1 MEYIKP
7 TIEELKTCMKDPDCI
22 RNICILAHV
31 DHGKTTVA
39 DLLLATNRVISK
51 RMAGT
56 LRYLDDR
63 LDEQE
68 RGITMKSSVVSLLN
82 IIQDENKQH
91 KKILLNLIDTP
102 GHIDFSSEV
111 GAAIRVS
118 DGALILVDAAEG
130 VCAQTREAI
139 KKAYEEYAK
148 MILVINKIDR
158 LIMELSQDVS
168 TIFQTITKIIE
179 DCNVVIAEVYQY
191 GFTNSD
197 VDIENTGLLFSPDTD
212 NVVFASA
219 ADGWAFTTKQ
229 FSHMAINLVKEETV
243 DSLNKKMWDFNCWVD
258 SKGFVRNGAIE
269 KLKPN
274 IFTQLCLKTIV
285 YVYHSLIIRRDDT
298 QIPIIMNKLGV
309 TVPTREMLI
318 SNDPKLQL
326 KAILSAWSPM
336 AYTLLIQCL
345 NVIPSPSSIGKAKIG
360 YLLNVNHYIENPYLN
375 KCVEKMVPYFK
386 NLSLNGPTI
395 AYVSK
400 MFCVKKQLLNSTAVS
415 QTTFIQKPRVTQPNA
430 EAKTESNAETKT
442 RLKKDSESEKS
453 YPPTPEDEIKR
464 MEEENAII
472 GLTRVFTGSLRV
484 GQEIYTLLNGYL
496 PNNET
501 EQSAL
506 DNKYL
511 TKVQIKKLY
520 ILIGRNMV
528 ETDYIPAG
536 NMCGVDGLETTVIRT
551 ATLSTEL
558 YVVPLVEHPTPPPVV
573 RYAIQPVDPKQLQVL
588 RHALKLLMQS
598 DSCVQVMMQETGELV
613 LLTAG
618 DVHLAKC
625 LEDLTRRFT
634 NININVSEP
643 MVALR
648 ETVLNDIN
656 EVVPEDEFTSDYRVF
671 SLKVVQLPKKIRNI
685 INNNHKLLQI
695 VSEYE
700 HCSLIDLINR
710 FNDKA
715 AAEPTRP
722 HPKTFKSDLT
732 NRAVTCMKDH
742 LKSTFES
749 CASKGSPQWAS
760 FGDKIWSVGKIQG
773 CANILINN
781 TEDYVQNIFLETNVT
796 DKRTLIAQ
804 CLLNAF
810 HTFLKAGPICNEP
823 ITNCAFI
830 VSKFR
835 LVRDLD
841 LEEITP
847 QMSSAEESS
856 AINALKTAFQAR
868 DQRLMEP
875 LFRTTIQVNPT
886 ILGKVYSVVNRRHGN
901 VLEAVGMDEKEKSF
915 LVEAEIPVLESHGF
929 ANDVRKATSGH
940 ANPSLRFGD
949 YQIVDANPYTNAV
962 QHEEESEEE
971 FGIRLELSLRANRLR
986 RDIRKR
992 KGLPVDDEVVV
1003 HAEKQRTL
1011 NKKK

>member
-39 DLLLATNRVISK
+39 DLLLATNRLISK
-51 RMAGT
+51 RAAGT

-68 RGITMKSSVVSLLN
+68 RGITMKSSAVSLLN
-82 IIQDENKQH
+82 IIQDENNQH

-118 DGALILVDAAEG
+118 DGALVLVDASEG

-158 LIMELSQDVS
+158 LIIELSQDVS
-168 TIFQTITKIIE
+168 AIFQTITKIIE
-179 DCNVVIAEVYQY
+179 DCNVVIAEAYQY
-191 GFTNSD
+191 GFTNGD
-197 VDIENTGLLFSPDTD
+197 VDIDDTGLLFSPDTG

-229 FSHMAINLVKEETV
+229 FSCMTINLVKEETV

-285 YVYHSLIIRRDDT
+285 YVYHSLVIRRDDT

-309 TVPTREMLI
+309 TVPTRELFI

-345 NVIPSPSSIGKAKIG
+345 NVIPSPSNIGKAKIK

-375 KCVEKMVPYFK
+375 KCVDKMVPCFK
-386 NLSLNGPTI
+386 NLSLDGPTI
-395 AYVSK
+395 GYVSK
-400 MFCVKKQLLNSTAVS
+400 MFCVKKQLLNSAVS
-415 QTTFIQKPRVTQPNA
+415 LTTFVRKPRATQPNA
-430 EAKTESNAETKT
+430 EAKTQPK
-442 RLKKDSESEKS
+442 RDSESEIS

-472 GLTRVFTGSLRV
+472 GLCRVFTGSLRV

-496 PNNET
+496 PNEA

-506 DNKYL
+506 GNKYR

-520 ILIGRNMV
+520 LLIGRNMV

-536 NMCGVDGLETTVIRT
+536 NLCGVDGLETTVIRT

-558 YVVPLVEHPTPPPVV
+558 YAVPLVEHPIPPPVV
-573 RYAIQPVDPKQLQVL
+573 RYAIQPIDPKQLQVL

-625 LEDLTRRFT
+625 LEDLTHRFA
-634 NININVSEP
+634 NININVSQP

-648 ETVLNDIN
+648 ETILNDIN
-656 EVVPEDEFTSDYRVF
+656 EVVLEDEFTNDYRVF
-671 SLKVVQLPKKIRNI
+671 SLKIVRLPQKVGNI
-685 INNNHKLLQI
+685 INNNHELLQI

-715 AAEPTRP
+715 AAESLQPQ
-722 HPKTFKSDLT
+722 PKTFKSDVT
-732 NRAVTCMKDH
+732 NRAVTYLKDH
-742 LKSTFES
+742 LKSAFQS
-749 CASKGSPQWAS
+749 CAYEGLPQWAS

-810 HTFLKAGPICNEP
+810 HTFLKAGPICHEP
-823 ITNCAFI
+823 ITNCAFV

-875 LFRTTIQVNPT
+875 MFKTTIQVNPT
-886 ILGKVYSVVNRRHGN
+886 ILGKVYSVVNKRHGN

-915 LVEAEIPVLESHGF
+915 LVEAEIPVLNSDGF

-949 YQIVDANPYTNAV
+949 YQIVDANPYATAV

-971 FGIRLELSLRANRLR
+971 FGIRFELSLRANRLR
-986 RDIRKR
+986 KDVRKR
-992 KGLPVDDEVVV
+992 KGLLVDDEVVV